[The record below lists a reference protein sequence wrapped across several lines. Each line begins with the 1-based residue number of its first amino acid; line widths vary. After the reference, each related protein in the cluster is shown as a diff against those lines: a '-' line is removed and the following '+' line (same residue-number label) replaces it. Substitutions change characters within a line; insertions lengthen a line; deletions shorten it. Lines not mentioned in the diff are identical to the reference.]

1 MAFRTASSIAGI
13 ALVLIYIVG
22 SGMWVNTGD
31 NWYRELNA
39 PSWQPPPFIFGLI
52 WPYNFAVLGIAAVL
66 VSQRLNGM
74 LIAVYLSVFAIS
86 VAAALTW
93 AYQFY
98 GPHNLELASIAL
110 SIAAAVTIILVVIA
124 SRASWPIALALVPYQ
139 IWIITATT
147 LSWQY
152 AKLN

>member
-66 VSQRLNGM
+66 VSQRLNGI
-74 LIAVYLSVFAIS
+74 LVAVYLSVFAIS
-86 VAAALTW
+86 VVAALTW

>member
-52 WPYNFAVLGIAAVL
+52 WPYNFVVLGIAAVL
-66 VSQRLNGM
+66 VSQRLNGAA
-74 LIAVYLSVFAIS
+74 IALYLSVFAFS
-86 VAAALTW
+86 VFAALTW

>member
-66 VSQRLNGM
+66 VSQRLSGI

-86 VAAALTW
+86 VVAALTW
-93 AYQFY
+93 AFQFY